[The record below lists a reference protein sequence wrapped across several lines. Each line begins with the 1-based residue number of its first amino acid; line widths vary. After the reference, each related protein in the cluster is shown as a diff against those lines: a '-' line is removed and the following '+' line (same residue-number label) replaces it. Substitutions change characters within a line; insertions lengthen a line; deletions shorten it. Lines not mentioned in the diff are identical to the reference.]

1 MAICLRKGGAFMGYD
16 YLLDLALILLSTKVL
31 GLFSQRFRMPQ
42 VVGALVAGLLL
53 GPAVLGIIE
62 ETNFLHTTASVGVI
76 VIMFTSG
83 METDI
88 NELKRCG
95 KSAFLVALAGVLLPL
110 VGGFVVG
117 YFFNDPTLLVNNT
130 PGPQG
135 TLFLQNIFLGIILT
149 ATSVSITVETL
160 RELGKLKSKV
170 GSAILGAAIID
181 DILGILGL
189 TIVTSF
195 SGAQASIPAVCG
207 KILLFFVAA
216 LAAGWLSRKVFRQ
229 LIARPF
235 FQTSLLV
242 VLAVALCLFFAFGA
256 EHWFGVADITGA
268 YVAGLCLSNLE
279 GEDARLTRQVDTVS
293 MVYLSPVFFASIG
306 LTVTRQSLEPALWLF
321 VLALTAV
328 AVLTKLV
335 GCGLGA
341 RLCRY
346 SRRQSLQI
354 GVGMVS
360 RGEVALIIA
369 SKGIALGMLS
379 TQLFSAVVLVVVAT
393 TILTP
398 ILLKLTFSLPKR
410 ATRPLGSSCH

>member
-1 MAICLRKGGAFMGYD
+1 MNSYQFI
-16 YLLDLALILLSTKVL
+16 LDLLLILLSTKLL
-31 GLFSQRFRMPQ
+31 GLLSQRFYLPG
-42 VVGALVAGLLL
+42 VVGALLAGLLI
-53 GPAVLGIIE
+53 GPAVLGLVHPSD
-62 ETNFLHTTASVGVI
+62 FLSCTASIGVLFL
-76 VIMFTSG
+76 MFTSG
-83 METDI
+83 LETDLE
-88 NELKRCG
+88 ELKRCG
-95 KSAFLVALAGVLLPL
+95 GASFVIALAGVLVPL
-110 VGGFVVG
+110 AGGFGVG
-117 YFFNDPTLLVNNT
+117 FLFNRPDILASDASCSLL
-130 PGPQG
+130 
-135 TLFLQNIFLGIILT
+135 LQNIFLGILLT

-160 RELGKLKSKV
+160 RELGKLKSTV

-229 LIARPF
+229 LIAQPF

-341 RLCRY
+341 RLCRS

>member
-1 MAICLRKGGAFMGYD
+1 MNSYQFI
-16 YLLDLALILLSTKVL
+16 LDLLLILLSTKLL
-31 GLFSQRFRMPQ
+31 GLLSQRFYLPG
-42 VVGALVAGLLL
+42 VVGALLAGLLI
-53 GPAVLGIIE
+53 GPAVLGLVHPSD
-62 ETNFLHTTASVGVI
+62 FLSCTASIGVLFL
-76 VIMFTSG
+76 MFTSG
-83 METDI
+83 LETDLE
-88 NELKRCG
+88 ELKRCG
-95 KSAFLVALAGVLLPL
+95 GASFVIALAGVLVPL
-110 VGGFVVG
+110 AGGFGVG
-117 YFFNDPTLLVNNT
+117 FLFNRPDILASDASCSLL
-130 PGPQG
+130 
-135 TLFLQNIFLGIILT
+135 LQNIFLGILLT

-306 LTVTRQSLEPALWLF
+306 LTVTRQNLEPALWLF

>member
-1 MAICLRKGGAFMGYD
+1 MNSYQFI
-16 YLLDLALILLSTKVL
+16 LDLLLILLSTKLL
-31 GLFSQRFRMPQ
+31 GLLSQRFYLPG
-42 VVGALVAGLLL
+42 VVGALLAGLLI
-53 GPAVLGIIE
+53 GPAVLGLVHPSD
-62 ETNFLHTTASVGVI
+62 FLSCTASIGVLFL
-76 VIMFTSG
+76 MFTSG
-83 METDI
+83 LETDLE
-88 NELKRCG
+88 ELKRCG
-95 KSAFLVALAGVLLPL
+95 GASFVIALAGVLVPL
-110 VGGFVVG
+110 AGGFGVG
-117 YFFNDPTLLVNNT
+117 FLFNRPDILASDASCSLL
-130 PGPQG
+130 
-135 TLFLQNIFLGIILT
+135 LQNIFLGILLT

-229 LIARPF
+229 LIAQPF

>member
-1 MAICLRKGGAFMGYD
+1 MNSYQYI
-16 YLLDLALILLSTKVL
+16 LDLLLILLSTKLL
-31 GLFSQRFRMPQ
+31 GLLSQRFYLPG
-42 VVGALVAGLLL
+42 VVGALLAGLLI
-53 GPAVLGIIE
+53 GPAVLGLVQPSD
-62 ETNFLHTTASVGVI
+62 FLTCTASIGVLFL
-76 VIMFTSG
+76 MFTSG
-83 METDI
+83 LETDLD
-88 NELKRCG
+88 ELKRCG
-95 KSAFLVALAGVLLPL
+95 GASFVIALAGVLVPL
-110 VGGFVVG
+110 AGGFWVG
-117 YFFNDPTLLVNNT
+117 QLFNRPGVLLSDASCS
-130 PGPQG
+130 
-135 TLFLQNIFLGIILT
+135 LLLQNIFLGILLT

-181 DILGILGL
+181 DILGIVGL
-189 TIVTSF
+189 TVVTSF
-195 SGAQASIPAVCG
+195 AGAQTSIPVVCG

-216 LAAGWLSRKVFRQ
+216 LAAGWLCRKVFRQ

-279 GEDARLTRQVDTVS
+279 GEDARLTRPIDTVS

-306 LTVTRQSLEPALWLF
+306 LQVTRQSLDASLWLF
-321 VLALTAV
+321 VLVLTAV
-328 AVLTKLV
+328 AVLAKLV

-341 RLCRY
+341 KLCRY

-369 SKGIALGMLS
+369 SKGIALGMLG

-398 ILLKLTFSLPKR
+398 ILLKLTFSLPER
-410 ATRPLGSSCH
+410 SSQPLESSCH

>member
-1 MAICLRKGGAFMGYD
+1 MNSYQFI
-16 YLLDLALILLSTKVL
+16 LDLLLILLSTKLL
-31 GLFSQRFRMPQ
+31 GLLSQRFYLPG
-42 VVGALVAGLLL
+42 VVGALLAGLLI
-53 GPAVLGIIE
+53 GPAVLGLVHPSD
-62 ETNFLHTTASVGVI
+62 FLSCTASIGVLFL
-76 VIMFTSG
+76 MFTSG
-83 METDI
+83 LETDLE
-88 NELKRCG
+88 ELKRCG
-95 KSAFLVALAGVLLPL
+95 GASFVIALAGVLVPL
-110 VGGFVVG
+110 AGGFGVG
-117 YFFNDPTLLVNNT
+117 FLFNRPDILASDASCSLL
-130 PGPQG
+130 
-135 TLFLQNIFLGIILT
+135 LQNIFLGILLT

-335 GCGLGA
+335 GCGLGG

>member
-1 MAICLRKGGAFMGYD
+1 MNSYQFI
-16 YLLDLALILLSTKVL
+16 LDLLLILLSTKLL
-31 GLFSQRFRMPQ
+31 GLLSQRFYLPG
-42 VVGALVAGLLL
+42 VVGALLAGLLI
-53 GPAVLGIIE
+53 GPAVLGLVHPSD
-62 ETNFLHTTASVGVI
+62 FLSCTASIGVLFL
-76 VIMFTSG
+76 MFTSG
-83 METDI
+83 LETDLE
-88 NELKRCG
+88 ELKRCG
-95 KSAFLVALAGVLLPL
+95 GASFVIALAGVLVPL
-110 VGGFVVG
+110 AGGFGVG
-117 YFFNDPTLLVNNT
+117 FLFNRPDILASDASCSLL
-130 PGPQG
+130 
-135 TLFLQNIFLGIILT
+135 LQNIFLGILLT

-242 VLAVALCLFFAFGA
+242 VLAVALCLLFAFGA

-321 VLALTAV
+321 VLTLTAV

-410 ATRPLGSSCH
+410 ATQPLGSSCH

>member
-1 MAICLRKGGAFMGYD
+1 MNSYQFI
-16 YLLDLALILLSTKVL
+16 LDLLLILLSTKLL
-31 GLFSQRFRMPQ
+31 GLLSQRFYLPG
-42 VVGALVAGLLL
+42 VVGALLAGLLI
-53 GPAVLGIIE
+53 GPAVLGLVHPSD
-62 ETNFLHTTASVGVI
+62 FLFCTASIGVLFL
-76 VIMFTSG
+76 MFTSG
-83 METDI
+83 LETDLE
-88 NELKRCG
+88 ELKRCG
-95 KSAFLVALAGVLLPL
+95 GASFVIALAGVLVPL
-110 VGGFVVG
+110 AGGFGVG
-117 YFFNDPTLLVNNT
+117 FLFNRPDILASDASCSLL
-130 PGPQG
+130 
-135 TLFLQNIFLGIILT
+135 LQNIFLGILLT

-346 SRRQSLQI
+346 SQRQSLQI

>member
-1 MAICLRKGGAFMGYD
+1 MNSYQFI
-16 YLLDLALILLSTKVL
+16 LDLLLILLSTKLL
-31 GLFSQRFRMPQ
+31 GLLSQRFYLPG
-42 VVGALVAGLLL
+42 VVGALLAGLLI
-53 GPAVLGIIE
+53 GPAVLGLVHPSD
-62 ETNFLHTTASVGVI
+62 FLSCTASIGVLFL
-76 VIMFTSG
+76 MFTSG
-83 METDI
+83 LETDLE
-88 NELKRCG
+88 ELTRCG
-95 KSAFLVALAGVLLPL
+95 GASFVIALAGVLVPL
-110 VGGFVVG
+110 AGGFGVG
-117 YFFNDPTLLVNNT
+117 FLFNRPDILASDASCSLL
-130 PGPQG
+130 
-135 TLFLQNIFLGIILT
+135 LQNIFLGILLT

-346 SRRQSLQI
+346 SQRQSLQI

>member
-1 MAICLRKGGAFMGYD
+1 M
-16 YLLDLALILLSTKVL
+16 
-31 GLFSQRFRMPQ
+31 
-42 VVGALVAGLLL
+42 
-53 GPAVLGIIE
+53 
-62 ETNFLHTTASVGVI
+62 
-76 VIMFTSG
+76 
-83 METDI
+83 
-88 NELKRCG
+88 
-95 KSAFLVALAGVLLPL
+95 
-110 VGGFVVG
+110 
-117 YFFNDPTLLVNNT
+117 
-130 PGPQG
+130 
-135 TLFLQNIFLGIILT
+135 
-149 ATSVSITVETL
+149 
-160 RELGKLKSKV
+160 
-170 GSAILGAAIID
+170 
-181 DILGILGL
+181 
-189 TIVTSF
+189 
-195 SGAQASIPAVCG
+195 
-207 KILLFFVAA
+207 
-216 LAAGWLSRKVFRQ
+216 
-229 LIARPF
+229 
-235 FQTSLLV
+235 
-242 VLAVALCLFFAFGA
+242 ALCLFFAFGA

>member
-1 MAICLRKGGAFMGYD
+1 MNSYQFI
-16 YLLDLALILLSTKVL
+16 LDLLLILLSTKLL
-31 GLFSQRFRMPQ
+31 GLLSQRFYLPG
-42 VVGALVAGLLL
+42 VVGALLAGLLI
-53 GPAVLGIIE
+53 GPAVLGLVHPSD
-62 ETNFLHTTASVGVI
+62 FLSCTASIGVLFL
-76 VIMFTSG
+76 MFTSG
-83 METDI
+83 LETDLE
-88 NELKRCG
+88 ELKRCG
-95 KSAFLVALAGVLLPL
+95 GASFVIALAGVLVPL
-110 VGGFVVG
+110 AGGFGVG
-117 YFFNDPTLLVNNT
+117 FLFNRPDILASDASCSLL
-130 PGPQG
+130 
-135 TLFLQNIFLGIILT
+135 LQNIFLGTLLT

-335 GCGLGA
+335 GCSLGA

>member
-1 MAICLRKGGAFMGYD
+1 MNSYQFI
-16 YLLDLALILLSTKVL
+16 LDLLLILLSTKLL
-31 GLFSQRFRMPQ
+31 GLLSQRFYLPG
-42 VVGALVAGLLL
+42 VVGALLAGLLI
-53 GPAVLGIIE
+53 GPAVLGLVHPSD
-62 ETNFLHTTASVGVI
+62 FLSCTASIGVLFL
-76 VIMFTSG
+76 MFTSG
-83 METDI
+83 LETDLE
-88 NELKRCG
+88 ELKRCG
-95 KSAFLVALAGVLLPL
+95 GASFVIALAGVLVPL
-110 VGGFVVG
+110 AGGFGVG
-117 YFFNDPTLLVNNT
+117 FLFNRPDILASDASCSLL
-130 PGPQG
+130 
-135 TLFLQNIFLGIILT
+135 LQNIFLGILLT

>member
-1 MAICLRKGGAFMGYD
+1 MNSYQFI
-16 YLLDLALILLSTKVL
+16 LDLLLILLSTKLL
-31 GLFSQRFRMPQ
+31 GLLSQRFYLPG
-42 VVGALVAGLLL
+42 VVGALLAGLLI
-53 GPAVLGIIE
+53 GPAVLGLVHPSD
-62 ETNFLHTTASVGVI
+62 FLSCTASIGVLFL
-76 VIMFTSG
+76 MFTSG
-83 METDI
+83 LETDLE
-88 NELKRCG
+88 ELKRCG
-95 KSAFLVALAGVLLPL
+95 GASFVIAPAGVLVPL
-110 VGGFVVG
+110 AGGFGVG
-117 YFFNDPTLLVNNT
+117 FLFNRPDILASDASCSLL
-130 PGPQG
+130 
-135 TLFLQNIFLGIILT
+135 LQNIFLGILLT

-346 SRRQSLQI
+346 SQRQSLQI

>member
-1 MAICLRKGGAFMGYD
+1 MNSYQFI
-16 YLLDLALILLSTKVL
+16 LDLLLILLSTKLL
-31 GLFSQRFRMPQ
+31 GLLSQRFYLPG
-42 VVGALVAGLLL
+42 VVGALLAGLLI
-53 GPAVLGIIE
+53 GPAVLGLVHPSD
-62 ETNFLHTTASVGVI
+62 FLSCTASIGVLFL
-76 VIMFTSG
+76 MFTSG
-83 METDI
+83 LETDLE
-88 NELKRCG
+88 ELKRCG
-95 KSAFLVALAGVLLPL
+95 GASFVIALAGVLVPL
-110 VGGFVVG
+110 AGGFGVG
-117 YFFNDPTLLVNNT
+117 FLFNRPDILASDASCSLL
-130 PGPQG
+130 
-135 TLFLQNIFLGIILT
+135 LQNIFLGILLT

-216 LAAGWLSRKVFRQ
+216 LATGWLSRKVFRQ
-229 LIARPF
+229 LIAQPF

-306 LTVTRQSLEPALWLF
+306 LTVTRQSLEPTLWLF

-346 SRRQSLQI
+346 SQRQSLEI

>member
-1 MAICLRKGGAFMGYD
+1 MNSYQFI
-16 YLLDLALILLSTKVL
+16 LDLLLILLSTKLL
-31 GLFSQRFRMPQ
+31 GLLSQRFYLPG
-42 VVGALVAGLLL
+42 VVGALLAGLLI
-53 GPAVLGIIE
+53 GPAVLGLVHPSD
-62 ETNFLHTTASVGVI
+62 FLSCTASIGVLFL
-76 VIMFTSG
+76 MFTSG
-83 METDI
+83 LETDLE
-88 NELKRCG
+88 ELKRCG
-95 KSAFLVALAGVLLPL
+95 GASFVIALAGVLVPL
-110 VGGFVVG
+110 AGGFGVG
-117 YFFNDPTLLVNNT
+117 FLFNRPDILASDASCSLL
-130 PGPQG
+130 
-135 TLFLQNIFLGIILT
+135 LQNIFLGILLT

-335 GCGLGA
+335 GCSLGA

>member
-1 MAICLRKGGAFMGYD
+1 MNSYQFI
-16 YLLDLALILLSTKVL
+16 LDLLLILLSTKLL
-31 GLFSQRFRMPQ
+31 GLLSQRFYLPG
-42 VVGALVAGLLL
+42 VVGALLAGLLI
-53 GPAVLGIIE
+53 GPAVLGLVHPSD
-62 ETNFLHTTASVGVI
+62 FLSCTASIGVLFL
-76 VIMFTSG
+76 MFTSG
-83 METDI
+83 LETDLE
-88 NELKRCG
+88 ELKRCG
-95 KSAFLVALAGVLLPL
+95 GASFVIALAGVLVPL
-110 VGGFVVG
+110 AGGFGVG
-117 YFFNDPTLLVNNT
+117 FLFNRPDILASDASCSLL
-130 PGPQG
+130 
-135 TLFLQNIFLGIILT
+135 LQNIFLGTLLT

-328 AVLTKLV
+328 AVLTKPV
-335 GCGLGA
+335 GCSLGA

>member
-1 MAICLRKGGAFMGYD
+1 MNSYQFI
-16 YLLDLALILLSTKVL
+16 LDLLLILLSTKLL
-31 GLFSQRFRMPQ
+31 GLLSQRFYLPG
-42 VVGALVAGLLL
+42 VVGALLAGLLI
-53 GPAVLGIIE
+53 GPAVLGLVHPSD
-62 ETNFLHTTASVGVI
+62 FLSCTASIGVLFL
-76 VIMFTSG
+76 MFTSG
-83 METDI
+83 LETDLE
-88 NELKRCG
+88 ELKRCG
-95 KSAFLVALAGVLLPL
+95 GASFVIALAGVLVPL
-110 VGGFVVG
+110 AGGFGVG
-117 YFFNDPTLLVNNT
+117 FLFNRPDILASDASCSLL
-130 PGPQG
+130 
-135 TLFLQNIFLGIILT
+135 LQNIFLGILLT

-229 LIARPF
+229 LISRPF

>member
-1 MAICLRKGGAFMGYD
+1 MNSYQFI
-16 YLLDLALILLSTKVL
+16 LDLLLILLSTKLL
-31 GLFSQRFRMPQ
+31 GLLSQRFYLPG
-42 VVGALVAGLLL
+42 VVGALLAGLLI
-53 GPAVLGIIE
+53 GPAVLGLVHPSD
-62 ETNFLHTTASVGVI
+62 FLSCTASIGVLFL
-76 VIMFTSG
+76 MFTSG
-83 METDI
+83 LETDLE
-88 NELKRCG
+88 ELKRCG
-95 KSAFLVALAGVLLPL
+95 GASFVIALAGVLVPL
-110 VGGFVVG
+110 AGGFGVG
-117 YFFNDPTLLVNNT
+117 FLFNRPDILASDASCSLL
-130 PGPQG
+130 
-135 TLFLQNIFLGIILT
+135 LQNIFLGILLT

-346 SRRQSLQI
+346 SQRQSLQI